1 VVAIAAGAENGR
13 KWRQLRLGKAAYKR
27 YTPDDKK
34 ECPFVETIVTLHAR
48 LANTI
53 WLYLLILGLW
63 SLWRAIRGHGL
74 NGNFLGALAISQMLI
89 WIQAI
94 FGGILFL
101 AGQSSELLNPS
112 MHYLYAGFSLVFLPF
127 AFLYWL
133 RGDDSNR
140 GQWVMSFAV
149 LFQFGTIFYRFGPL
163 SPI

>member
-1 VVAIAAGAENGR
+1 MDTVVI
-13 KWRQLRLGKAAYKR
+13 
-27 YTPDDKK
+27 
-34 ECPFVETIVTLHAR
+34 IHSR

-63 SLWRAIRGHGL
+63 SLWRAIRGQGL
-74 NGNFLGALAISQMLI
+74 SGSFLGAVAISQVLI

-94 FGGILFL
+94 LGGTLFL
-101 AGQSSELLNPS
+101 TGHSSELVNPT

-149 LFQFGTIFYRFGPL
+149 LFQFGTIFYRFGPF
-163 SPI
+163 SAV